1 MKDSTLKHIL
11 AQIEAAKADLKSYRP
26 EGVDWH
32 ARATQTAHILVP
44 WLCTKG
50 EAIRQHV
57 EGVLN
62 SKRKLREAWKALQ
75 ASHKLDAT
83 LANNIDE
90 NLRNEGILLSFIAG
104 DVVSSVIGHFL
115 ATEFPNSRL
124 IENGKSDYPDMYFA
138 DYDYRFM
145 SKFKRNAKQYGAALK
160 GVNKRPVRVPDG
172 IEIKTCRG
180 KLRVDCHHPHMGLHL
195 ALLFNAKEEVQKV
208 TDIRAGFLRP
218 CDYRKSNLDAS
229 AATTIKH
236 SFNGDQFHSILY
248 SSPIPSR

>member
-11 AQIEAAKADLKSYRP
+11 AQIKAAKADLKSYRP

-32 ARATQTAHILVP
+32 ARATQTARILVP

-50 EAIRQHV
+50 EAIRKHV

-62 SKRKLREAWKALQ
+62 SKRNLREAWKALQ
-75 ASHKLDAT
+75 ASQKLDAT

-124 IENGKSDYPDMYFA
+124 AGNGKSDYPDMYFA
-138 DYDYRFM
+138 DYDYGFLP
-145 SKFKRNAKQYGAALK
+145 KFGRKASQYGAATK
-160 GVNKRPVRVPDG
+160 GSCRRPVRVPDG

-180 KLRVDCHHPHMGLHL
+180 ELRVDCHHPHMGLHL
-195 ALLFNAKEEVQKV
+195 ALLFNVTEEIYTVN
-208 TDIRAGFLRP
+208 DIRVAYLRSG
-218 CDYRKSNLDAS
+218 DYRKSTLAAS

-236 SFNGDQFHSILY
+236 SFNGRKFHSIFS
-248 SSPIPSR
+248 SSPTSRC